1 MSEKV
6 YELRGLQSQ
15 DLFPVLSLLNKIGI
29 SEIKTVFNGESVQG
43 AIKKMKA
50 KEGEGNDGDKKDE
63 IMASVGISVAME
75 IAGILMTNLPKCEN
89 EVYNILSSLSGMKPK
104 AIRELSPAIF
114 AEMILDVVTK
124 EEFKDFFKVVSK
136 YFK

>member
-1 MSEKV
+1 MDEKI

-15 DLFPVLSLLNKIGI
+15 DLFPVLSLLNKVGMA
-29 SEIKTVFNGESVQG
+29 EIKTVFNGEAVQG

-50 KEGEGNDGDKKDE
+50 KEGEGEAKDNV
-63 IMASVGISVAME
+63 MASVGISVAME
-75 IAGILMTNLPKCEN
+75 IVGILMVNLPKCEN
-89 EVYNILSSLSGMKPK
+89 EIYSILSSLSGMKPK

-124 EEFKDFFKVVSK
+124 DEFKDFFKVVSK